1 MEYHNNYV
9 AEKRS
14 VMFNVAVCIRRRFS
28 YRVGTVLLNMFC

>member
-14 VMFNVAVCIRRRFS
+14 VIFSIAICIRRRFS
-28 YRVGTVLLNMFC
+28 YRVGTALLNIFC